1 MAEDV
6 KNPLKTETQVTPKSN
21 FEEED
26 NGGSQGKK
34 ENLFDRLFANGNKLL
49 TVSGSEFPISNETRR
64 LFRVNYTYI
73 VVDIVYLVI
82 SSRLTGLPSSRD
94 FLAATPITTA

>member
-34 ENLFDRLFANGNKLL
+34 ENLFDRLFANAEVAAVKND
-49 TVSGSEFPISNETRR
+49 VFA
-64 LFRVNYTYI
+64 VN
-73 VVDIVYLVI
+73 V
-82 SSRLTGLPSSRD
+82 G
-94 FLAATPITTA
+94 